1 MTLVNAALVRALG
14 QVELLFSFA
23 ISIWFFRERVQG
35 AEIAGAVLVVLGI
48 WLLL

>member
-1 MTLVNAALVRALG
+1 MTLVNAALVRAVG

-23 ISIWFFRERVQG
+23 ISIWIFHERVRPVD
-35 AEIAGAVLVVLGI
+35 IAGAALVVFGI